1 MFYNQD
7 FILGEVVGLA
17 TDFRS
22 NLLQHATTS
31 QLQCRTCTCM
41 VLIHLAVHVHVHV
54 CVSLWT
60 DNTIQYSSSLHLLCR
75 TYTKCTRT
83 IIHVHDIIRKERK
96 KEERHLRQ
104 WKNEKWELPF
114 KPMTHCTPDRCSTNW
129 ATKAAQLAGFESRF
143 NQILGIRCTCTY
155 MYVCVYM
162 NCNVL

>member
-31 QLQCRTCTCM
+31 QLQCRTCTCVYM
-41 VLIHLAVHVHVHV
+41 NCIILIHLAVHVHVHV

-96 KEERHLRQ
+96 KERKQ
-104 WKNEKWELPF
+104 WQMKNESCLRWDSNPRHAVLQTDALP
-114 KPMTHCTPDRCSTNW
+114 
-129 ATKAAQLAGFESRF
+129 TKLPRQPSWQGP
-143 NQILGIRCTCTY
+143 NQGLTKY
-155 MYVCVYM
+155 
-162 NCNVL
+162 